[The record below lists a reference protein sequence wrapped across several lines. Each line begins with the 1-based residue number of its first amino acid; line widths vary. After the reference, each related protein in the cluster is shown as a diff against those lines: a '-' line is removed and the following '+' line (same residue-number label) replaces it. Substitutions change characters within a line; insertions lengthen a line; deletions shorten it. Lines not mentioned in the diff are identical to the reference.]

1 MVWQSHENVL
11 RLLCRYAP
19 RNDGLQLRHHI
30 TLAKGSITKHKG
42 LNMTD
47 NQENKPKKLTL
58 SNTKLSLNKSFD
70 SLASTQNFVNAK
82 SKTLVEVRKSSSGST
97 TTLSLNKEKGSLET
111 GSSSGSE
118 EFNRRL
124 SILKKAAEQS
134 KLNDNSQISTLSKL
148 ASINQSIASQED
160 PIEIEQE
167 ESSDT
172 NKVKEEPKIEEVKDT
187 EESALQT
194 LKKKE
199 DIFVKSPLVGT
210 RTRYGIESE
219 KTVDKVTENKVT
231 APKPKV
237 EESRKFKKTDLF
249 NMVGDDENDNRNRTR
264 SLASIK
270 RAREKEK
277 HKSLVQAP
285 EKVYREITLPEVIG
299 VGDFA
304 NAMSERV
311 ADVIKELMKLGI
323 LANASQ
329 TIDADTAELVAT
341 HLGHAVKR
349 VQESDVE
356 NILITNDKEEDLRS
370 RAPVVTVMGHVD
382 HGKTSLL
389 DVLKSTDVASG
400 ETGGITQHIG
410 AYRVTLAD
418 GRAITFIDTPGHE
431 AFSEMRSRGAGV
443 TDIVIIVVAAD
454 DGIKPQTVEAI
465 NHAKAANVP
474 IIVAINKI
482 DKPDIDIERVKNEL
496 YMYEIIGEEA
506 GGDVMVIP
514 ISALK
519 KINLGKL
526 EEAILLIAEMQNLK
540 ASPFGSASG
549 VVIESKI
556 EKGRGALTTMLVQR
570 GTLKSGDIIIAGTAY
585 GKVKKMTNDKG
596 IEVLEATPSVPIEIQ
611 GLSHVPHAGDMFNV
625 VQTEKQA
632 KDIAEYRERVAKE
645 KKISIAPRSSL
656 EDLFLKASGS
666 SKIKELPLIIKGDVH
681 GSVEAIAGSL
691 LKLPND
697 EVKLRILHSGV
708 GPITESDV
716 SLAHASSAIIVGFN
730 VRAGTNAKTAAEKEK
745 VEIRYY
751 SIIYDLLD
759 DVKAIM
765 SGMLDQII
773 REQYIGSVEIRQIFN
788 ITKIGKIAGSY
799 VTRGIIKKG
808 AGVRLLR
815 DNIVI
820 HEGKL
825 KTLKRFKEE
834 VKEVR
839 EGYECGIAFENYED
853 IREGDTVE
861 VFELIQEKKQL

>member
-1 MVWQSHENVL
+1 
-11 RLLCRYAP
+11 
-19 RNDGLQLRHHI
+19 
-30 TLAKGSITKHKG
+30 
-42 LNMTD
+42 MTD
-47 NQENKPKKLTL
+47 NQETKPKKLTL
-58 SNTKLSLNKSFD
+58 SNTKLSLNKSFE
-70 SLASTQNFVNAK
+70 SFASTQNFVNAK
-82 SKTLVEVRKSSSGST
+82 SKTLVEVRKSSSGT
-97 TTLSLNKEKGSLET
+97 TALSLNKEKNSLNET
-111 GSSSGSE
+111 SSGSE

-148 ASINQSIASQED
+148 ASINQSATSKAELLET
-160 PIEIEQE
+160 PQE
-167 ESSDT
+167 EQVT
-172 NKVKEEPKIEEVKDT
+172 GEVKDKTKIEEVKEDG
-187 EESALQT
+187 ELASQNPA
-194 LKKKE
+194 KKE

-210 RTRYGIESE
+210 RTRYGVESE
-219 KTVDKVTENKVT
+219 SDVDKVSESKVV
-231 APKPKV
+231 APKIKV
-237 EESRKFKKTDLF
+237 EESRKLKKADLF
-249 NMVGDDENDNRNRTR
+249 NMVGDDESENRSRNRTR

-277 HKSLVQAP
+277 RKSLISQAP
-285 EKVYREITLPEVIG
+285 EKVYREVTLPEVIG

-304 NAMSERV
+304 NAMSER
-311 ADVIKELMKLGI
+311 ASDVIKELMKLGI
-323 LANASQ
+323 LASASQ

-341 HLGHAVKR
+341 NLGHTVTR

-356 NILITNDKEEDLRS
+356 NVLITNVKEEELRL

-389 DVLKSTDVASG
+389 DALKSTDVASG
-400 ETGGITQHIG
+400 ELGGITQHIG

-454 DGIKPQTVEAI
+454 DGIKTQTVEAI

-496 YMYEIIGEEA
+496 YVYEIIGEEA

-519 KINLGKL
+519 KINLDKL

-540 ASPFGSASG
+540 ASPFGPASG
-549 VVIESKI
+549 VVIESKT
-556 EKGRGALTTMLVQR
+556 EKGKGALTTILVQH
-570 GTLKSGDIIIAGTAY
+570 GTLKSGDIIIAGTSY

-596 IEVLEATPSVPIEIQ
+596 AEVLEATPSVPVEIQ
-611 GLSHVPHAGDMFNV
+611 GLSVVPHAGDKFNV

-681 GSVEAIAGSL
+681 GSVEAISGSL

-716 SLAHASSAIIVGFN
+716 SLAHASSAIIIGFN
-730 VRAGTNAKTAAEKEK
+730 VRAGANAKTAAEKEK

-751 SIIYDLLD
+751 GIIYDLID

-765 SGMLDQII
+765 SGMLDPII

-799 VTRGIIKKG
+799 VTKGIIKKG

-825 KTLKRFKEE
+825 KTLKRFKDE
-834 VKEVR
+834 VKEAR

-853 IREGDTVE
+853 IREGDVVE
-861 VFELIQEKKQL
+861 VFELTYEKKQL

>member
-1 MVWQSHENVL
+1 
-11 RLLCRYAP
+11 
-19 RNDGLQLRHHI
+19 
-30 TLAKGSITKHKG
+30 
-42 LNMTD
+42 MTD

-526 EEAILLIAEMQNLK
+526 
-540 ASPFGSASG
+540 
-549 VVIESKI
+549 
-556 EKGRGALTTMLVQR
+556 
-570 GTLKSGDIIIAGTAY
+570 
-585 GKVKKMTNDKG
+585 
-596 IEVLEATPSVPIEIQ
+596 
-611 GLSHVPHAGDMFNV
+611 
-625 VQTEKQA
+625 
-632 KDIAEYRERVAKE
+632 
-645 KKISIAPRSSL
+645 
-656 EDLFLKASGS
+656 
-666 SKIKELPLIIKGDVH
+666 
-681 GSVEAIAGSL
+681 
-691 LKLPND
+691 
-697 EVKLRILHSGV
+697 
-708 GPITESDV
+708 
-716 SLAHASSAIIVGFN
+716 
-730 VRAGTNAKTAAEKEK
+730 
-745 VEIRYY
+745 
-751 SIIYDLLD
+751 
-759 DVKAIM
+759 
-765 SGMLDQII
+765 
-773 REQYIGSVEIRQIFN
+773 
-788 ITKIGKIAGSY
+788 
-799 VTRGIIKKG
+799 
-808 AGVRLLR
+808 
-815 DNIVI
+815 
-820 HEGKL
+820 
-825 KTLKRFKEE
+825 
-834 VKEVR
+834 
-839 EGYECGIAFENYED
+839 
-853 IREGDTVE
+853 
-861 VFELIQEKKQL
+861 

>member
-1 MVWQSHENVL
+1 
-11 RLLCRYAP
+11 
-19 RNDGLQLRHHI
+19 
-30 TLAKGSITKHKG
+30 
-42 LNMTD
+42 MTD

-172 NKVKEEPKIEEVKDT
+172 NKVKGEPKIEEVKDT

-194 LKKKE
+194 PKKKE

-231 APKPKV
+231 AQKLKV

-277 HKSLVQAP
+277 RKSLVQAP

-311 ADVIKELMKLGI
+311 SDVIKELMKLGI
-323 LANASQ
+323 LSNASQ

-389 DVLKSTDVASG
+389 DALKSTDVASG

-496 YMYEIIGEEA
+496 YIYEIIGEEA

-519 KINLGKL
+519 KINLDKL

-556 EKGRGALTTMLVQR
+556 EKGRGALTTLLVQR

-585 GKVKKMTNDKG
+585 GKVKKMTDDKG

-632 KDIAEYRERVAKE
+632 KDIAEYRERVVKE

-730 VRAGTNAKTAAEKEK
+730 VRAGANAKTAAAKEK

-765 SGMLDQII
+765 SGMLDSII

-825 KTLKRFKEE
+825 KTLKRFKEA

>member
-1 MVWQSHENVL
+1 
-11 RLLCRYAP
+11 
-19 RNDGLQLRHHI
+19 
-30 TLAKGSITKHKG
+30 
-42 LNMTD
+42 MTD

-70 SLASTQNFVNAK
+70 SLASTQNFVNAR
-82 SKTLVEVRKSSSGST
+82 SKTLVEVRKSTSN
-97 TTLSLNKEKGSLET
+97 TTLSLSKEKNSLT
-111 GSSSGSE
+111 QTTSDSGSE

-124 SILKKAAEQS
+124 SILKKAVEQS

-148 ASINQSIASQED
+148 TSINQSTPSKVEQSE
-160 PIEIEQE
+160 EINKKTEQE
-167 ESSDT
+167 KQAT
-172 NKVKEEPKIEEVKDT
+172 NKAQEEVKTKEVEDNNEDLQLLKPKKQ
-187 EESALQT
+187 EEA
-194 LKKKE
+194 
-199 DIFVKSPLVGT
+199 FVKSPLVGT
-210 RTRYGIESE
+210 RTRYGISSE
-219 KTVDKVTENKVT
+219 NEVEKVTESKVV

-237 EESRKFKKTDLF
+237 EESRKFKKTDIF
-249 NMVGDDENDNRNRTR
+249 NMLGDDENETGGRTR

-277 HKSLVQAP
+277 RKSLISQAP
-285 EKVYREITLPEVIG
+285 EKVYREVTIPEVIG
-299 VGDFA
+299 VGDLA
-304 NAMSERV
+304 NAISERA

-341 HLGHAVKR
+341 NLGHTVKR

-356 NILITNDKEEDLRS
+356 NVLITHDKEEDLRP

-389 DVLKSTDVASG
+389 DALKSTDIASG
-400 ETGGITQHIG
+400 EAGGITQHIG

-443 TDIVIIVVAAD
+443 TDIVILVVAAD

-482 DKPDIDIERVKNEL
+482 DKPDTDIEHVKNEL

-519 KINLGKL
+519 KTNLDKL
-526 EEAILLIAEMQNLK
+526 EEAILLVAEMQDLK

-549 VVIESKI
+549 VVIESKV
-556 EKGRGALTTMLVQR
+556 EKGRGALTTILIQR
-570 GTLKSGDIIIAGTAY
+570 GTLRSGDIIIAGTAY

-596 IEVLEATPSVPIEIQ
+596 VEVSEATPSVPVEIQ
-611 GLSHVPHAGDMFNV
+611 GLSHVPHAGDKFNV

-632 KDIAEYRERVAKE
+632 KDIAEYRERIAKE

-697 EVKLRILHSGV
+697 EIKLRILHSGV

-730 VRAGTNAKTAAEKEK
+730 VRAGANAKTAAEKEK

-751 SIIYDLLD
+751 SIIYNLID
-759 DVKAIM
+759 DIKAIM
-765 SGMLDQII
+765 SGMLDPII

-799 VTRGIIKKG
+799 VTKGIIKKG

-825 KTLKRFKEE
+825 KTLKRFKDE

-861 VFELIQEKKQL
+861 VFELVEEKRHL

>member
-1 MVWQSHENVL
+1 
-11 RLLCRYAP
+11 
-19 RNDGLQLRHHI
+19 
-30 TLAKGSITKHKG
+30 
-42 LNMTD
+42 MTD
-47 NQENKPKKLTL
+47 NQEIKPKKLTL
-58 SNTKLSLNKSFD
+58 GNSKLSLNKSFD
-70 SLASTQNFVNAK
+70 SLTGAQSFVNAK
-82 SKTLVEVRKSSSGST
+82 SKTLVEVRKSSTGSA
-97 TTLSLNKEKGSLET
+97 TTLSLNKERNSLDQT
-111 GSSSGSE
+111 VIDANKE

-134 KLNDNSQISTLSKL
+134 KLNDPSKISTLSKL
-148 ASINQSIASQED
+148 ASINQYANSK
-160 PIEIEQE
+160 IEPLETDKEVEQKQQNTE
-167 ESSDT
+167 E
-172 NKVKEEPKIEEVKDT
+172 NKVEVSAKIVQDDEDIP
-187 EESALQT
+187 SQIP
-194 LKKKE
+194 KKKE
-199 DIFVKSPLVGT
+199 ETFVKSPLVGM

-219 KTVDKVTENKVT
+219 KELDKTADSKIV
-231 APKPKV
+231 APKIKLEEPK
-237 EESRKFKKTDLF
+237 KFKKADLF
-249 NMVGDDENDNRNRTR
+249 NMLSDDESGSGRTR

-277 HKSLVQAP
+277 RKLVSQAP
-285 EKVYREITLPEVIG
+285 EKVYREVTIPEVIG
-299 VGDFA
+299 VGDLA
-304 NAMSERV
+304 NAISERV

-341 HLGHAVKR
+341 NLGHTVKR
-349 VQESDVE
+349 VQESEVE
-356 NILITNDKEEDLRS
+356 NVLISDDKVEDLRT

-389 DVLKSTDVASG
+389 DALKSTDIAAG
-400 ETGGITQHIG
+400 ELGGITQHIG

-431 AFSEMRSRGAGV
+431 AFSEMRSRGAKV

-454 DGIKPQTVEAI
+454 DGIKTQTVEAI
-465 NHAKAANVP
+465 NHAKAAGVP

-496 YMYEIIGEEA
+496 YVHEIIGEEA

-519 KINLGKL
+519 KINLDKL
-526 EEAILLIAEMQNLK
+526 EEAILLIAEMQDLK
-540 ASPFGSASG
+540 ANPFGSAAG

-556 EKGRGALTTMLVQR
+556 EQGRGTLTTILVQR
-570 GTLKSGDIIIAGTAY
+570 GTLRNSDIIIAGTSY

-596 IEVLEATPSVPIEIQ
+596 LEIVEATPSVPVEIQ
-611 GLSHVPHAGDMFNV
+611 GLNEVPFAGDKFNI
-625 VQTEKQA
+625 VQNEKQA
-632 KDIAEYRERVAKE
+632 KDIAEYRMRLAKE

-656 EDLFLKASGS
+656 EDLFLKASGN
-666 SKIKELPLIIKGDVH
+666 SKIKELPLIIKGDVQ
-681 GSVEAIAGSL
+681 GSVEAISGSL
-691 LKLPND
+691 LKLPSD
-697 EVKLRILHSGV
+697 EIKLRILHSGV

-730 VRAGTNAKTAAEKEK
+730 VRAGANALTAAEKEK
-745 VEIRYY
+745 VDIRYY
-751 SIIYDLLD
+751 SIIYHLID
-759 DVKAIM
+759 DIKAIM
-765 SGMLDQII
+765 SGMLDPIV
-773 REQYIGSVEIRQIFN
+773 REQYIGSAEIRQIFN
-788 ITKIGKIAGSY
+788 ITKVGKIAGSY
-799 VTRGIIKKG
+799 VTKGIIKKG

-815 DNIVI
+815 DNVVI

-825 KTLKRFKEE
+825 KTLKRFKDE

-861 VFELIQEKKQL
+861 VFEIIQEQRQL

>member
-1 MVWQSHENVL
+1 
-11 RLLCRYAP
+11 
-19 RNDGLQLRHHI
+19 
-30 TLAKGSITKHKG
+30 
-42 LNMTD
+42 MTD

-58 SNTKLSLNKSFD
+58 GNTKLSLNKSFD
-70 SLASTQNFVNAK
+70 SLASTQNFVNTK
-82 SKTLVEVRKSSSGST
+82 SKTLVEVRKSLTGT
-97 TTLSLNKEKGSLET
+97 TTLSLNKEKSSLNQT
-111 GSSSGSE
+111 TSDSGSE

-148 ASINQSIASQED
+148 ASINQSNIPKVESSETD
-160 PIEIEQE
+160 DSTEQE
-167 ESSDT
+167 
-172 NKVKEEPKIEEVKDT
+172 KIDKHVEGTPT
-187 EESALQT
+187 EEIKNNEESQLPKH
-194 LKKKE
+194 KKKE

-210 RTRYGIESE
+210 RTRYGVEPENEI
-219 KTVDKVTENKVT
+219 DKVVENKVV
-231 APKPKV
+231 APKVKV

-249 NMVGDDENDNRNRTR
+249 NMLGDGENEAGGRTR

-277 HKSLVQAP
+277 RKSQTLLSP
-285 EKVYREITLPEVIG
+285 EKVYREVTLSEVIG
-299 VGDFA
+299 VGELA

-323 LANASQ
+323 LANAAQ
-329 TIDADTAELVAT
+329 TIDVDTAELVAT
-341 HLGHAVKR
+341 NLGHTVKR
-349 VQESDVE
+349 VQESDIE
-356 NILITNDKEEDLRS
+356 NILISHDKEEDLRP
-370 RAPVVTVMGHVD
+370 RAPIVTVMGHVD

-389 DVLKSTDVASG
+389 DALKSTDIAAD
-400 ETGGITQHIG
+400 EAGGITQHIG

-454 DGIKPQTVEAI
+454 DGIKAQTIEAI
-465 NHAKAANVP
+465 NHAKAAKVP
-474 IIVAINKI
+474 IIVAVNKI
-482 DKPDIDIERVKNEL
+482 DKPDVDIERVKNEL
-496 YMYEIIGEEA
+496 YIYEIIGEEA

-519 KINLGKL
+519 KINLDKL
-526 EEAILLIAEMQNLK
+526 EEAILLIAEMQDLK

-556 EKGRGALTTMLVQR
+556 EKGRGTLTTVLVQR
-570 GTLKSGDIIIAGTAY
+570 GTLKNGDVIIAGTSY

-596 IEVLEATPSVPIEIQ
+596 VEILEVMPSVPVEIQ
-611 GLSHVPHAGDMFNV
+611 GLSHVPHAGDKFNV

-681 GSVEAIAGSL
+681 GSVEAISSSL
-691 LKLPND
+691 LKLPN
-697 EVKLRILHSGV
+697 EEIKLRILHSAV

-716 SLAHASSAIIVGFN
+716 SLAHASSAIIIGFN
-730 VRAGTNAKTAAEKEK
+730 VRAGTNASSAAEKDK

-751 SIIYDLLD
+751 RIIYDLID
-759 DVKAIM
+759 DIKAIM
-765 SGMLDQII
+765 SGMLDPII

-788 ITKIGKIAGSY
+788 ITKTGKIAGSY

-825 KTLKRFKEE
+825 KTLKRFKDE

-861 VFELIQEKKQL
+861 VFEFIEEKRKL

>member
-1 MVWQSHENVL
+1 
-11 RLLCRYAP
+11 
-19 RNDGLQLRHHI
+19 
-30 TLAKGSITKHKG
+30 
-42 LNMTD
+42 MTD

-58 SNTKLSLNKSFD
+58 SNTKLLLNKSFD

-160 PIEIEQE
+160 PVEVEQE

-194 LKKKE
+194 PKKKE

-219 KTVDKVTENKVT
+219 KTVDKVTENKVI

-277 HKSLVQAP
+277 RKSLVQAP

-341 HLGHAVKR
+341 HLGHTVKR

-389 DVLKSTDVASG
+389 DALKSTDVASG

-506 GGDVMVIP
+506 GGDVMIIP

-519 KINLGKL
+519 KINLDKL

-556 EKGRGALTTMLVQR
+556 EKGRGALTTILVQR

-596 IEVLEATPSVPIEIQ
+596 VEVLEATPSVPIEIQ
-611 GLSHVPHAGDMFNV
+611 GLSHVPHAGDTFNV

-730 VRAGTNAKTAAEKEK
+730 IRAGANAKTASEKEK

-765 SGMLDQII
+765 SGMLDPII
-773 REQYIGSVEIRQIFN
+773 REQYIGSVKIRQIFN

-839 EGYECGIAFENYED
+839 EGYECGIAFKNYED

-861 VFELIQEKKQL
+861 VFELIQDKKQL

>member
-1 MVWQSHENVL
+1 M
-11 RLLCRYAP
+11 
-19 RNDGLQLRHHI
+19 
-30 TLAKGSITKHKG
+30 
-42 LNMTD
+42 
-47 NQENKPKKLTL
+47 
-58 SNTKLSLNKSFD
+58 SLNKSFD
-70 SLASTQNFVNAK
+70 SLASTQSFVNAK

-160 PIEIEQE
+160 PIEVEQE

-172 NKVKEEPKIEEVKDT
+172 NKVKEEPKIEEVKDI
-187 EESALQT
+187 EESTLQT
-194 LKKKE
+194 PKKKE

-210 RTRYGIESE
+210 RTHYGIESE
-219 KTVDKVTENKVT
+219 KTVDKVTENKVI

-277 HKSLVQAP
+277 RKSLVQAP

-311 ADVIKELMKLGI
+311 SDVIKELMKLGI

-389 DVLKSTDVASG
+389 DALKSTDVASG

-519 KINLGKL
+519 KINLDKL

-730 VRAGTNAKTAAEKEK
+730 VRAGANAKTAAEKEK

-765 SGMLDQII
+765 SGMLDPII

>member
-1 MVWQSHENVL
+1 
-11 RLLCRYAP
+11 
-19 RNDGLQLRHHI
+19 
-30 TLAKGSITKHKG
+30 
-42 LNMTD
+42 MTD
-47 NQENKPKKLTL
+47 NQEIKPKKLTL
-58 SNTKLSLNKSFD
+58 GNSKLSLSKSFD
-70 SLASTQNFVNAK
+70 SLTGAQSFVNAK
-82 SKTLVEVRKSSSGST
+82 SKTLVEVRKSSTGSA
-97 TTLSLNKEKGSLET
+97 TTLSLNKERNSLDQT
-111 GSSSGSE
+111 VIDANKE

-134 KLNDNSQISTLSKL
+134 KLNDPSKISTLSKL
-148 ASINQSIASQED
+148 ASINQSANSK
-160 PIEIEQE
+160 IELLETDKEVEQKQQNTE
-167 ESSDT
+167 E
-172 NKVKEEPKIEEVKDT
+172 NKVEVSAKIVQDDEDIP
-187 EESALQT
+187 SQIP
-194 LKKKE
+194 KKKE
-199 DIFVKSPLVGT
+199 ETFVKSPLVGM

-219 KTVDKVTENKVT
+219 KELDKTADSKIV
-231 APKPKV
+231 APKIKLEEPK
-237 EESRKFKKTDLF
+237 KFKKADLF
-249 NMVGDDENDNRNRTR
+249 NMLSDDESGSGRTR

-277 HKSLVQAP
+277 RQLVSQAP
-285 EKVYREITLPEVIG
+285 EKVYREVTIPEVIG
-299 VGDFA
+299 VGDLA

-341 HLGHAVKR
+341 NLGHTVKR

-356 NILITNDKEEDLRS
+356 NVLISDDKVEDLRT
-370 RAPVVTVMGHVD
+370 RAPVVTVMGHVN

-389 DVLKSTDVASG
+389 DALKSTDIAAG
-400 ETGGITQHIG
+400 ELGGITQHIG

-431 AFSEMRSRGAGV
+431 AFSEMRSRGAKV

-454 DGIKPQTVEAI
+454 DGIKTQTVEAI
-465 NHAKAANVP
+465 NHAKAAGVP

-496 YMYEIIGEEA
+496 YVHEIIGEEA

-514 ISALK
+514 ISVLK
-519 KINLGKL
+519 KINLDKL
-526 EEAILLIAEMQNLK
+526 EEAILLIAEMQDLK
-540 ASPFGSASG
+540 ANPFGSAAG

-556 EKGRGALTTMLVQR
+556 EQGRGTLTTILVQR
-570 GTLKSGDIIIAGTAY
+570 GTLRNSDIIIAGTSY

-596 IEVLEATPSVPIEIQ
+596 LEIVEATPSVPVEIQ
-611 GLSHVPHAGDMFNV
+611 GLNEVPFAGDKFNI
-625 VQTEKQA
+625 VQNEKQA
-632 KDIAEYRERVAKE
+632 KDIAEYRMRLAKE
-645 KKISIAPRSSL
+645 KKISIAPCSSL
-656 EDLFLKASGS
+656 EDLFLKASGN
-666 SKIKELPLIIKGDVH
+666 SKIKELPLIIKGDVQ
-681 GSVEAIAGSL
+681 GSVEAISGSL

-697 EVKLRILHSGV
+697 EIKLRILHSGV

-730 VRAGTNAKTAAEKEK
+730 VRAGANALTAAEKEK
-745 VEIRYY
+745 VDIRYY
-751 SIIYDLLD
+751 SIIYHLID
-759 DVKAIM
+759 DIKAIM
-765 SGMLDQII
+765 SGMLDPII
-773 REQYIGSVEIRQIFN
+773 REQYIGSAEIRQIFN
-788 ITKIGKIAGSY
+788 ITKVGKIAGSY
-799 VTRGIIKKG
+799 VTKGIIKKG

-815 DNIVI
+815 DNVVI

-825 KTLKRFKEE
+825 KTLKRFKDE

-861 VFELIQEKKQL
+861 IFELIQEQRQL

>member
-1 MVWQSHENVL
+1 
-11 RLLCRYAP
+11 
-19 RNDGLQLRHHI
+19 
-30 TLAKGSITKHKG
+30 
-42 LNMTD
+42 MTD
-47 NQENKPKKLTL
+47 NQEIKPKKLTL
-58 SNTKLSLNKSFD
+58 GNSKLSLNKSFD
-70 SLASTQNFVNAK
+70 SLTGAQSFVNAK
-82 SKTLVEVRKSSSGST
+82 SKTLVEVRKSSTGST
-97 TTLSLNKEKGSLET
+97 TTLSLNKERNSLDQT
-111 GSSSGSE
+111 VIDANKE

-134 KLNDNSQISTLSKL
+134 KLNDLSQINTLSKL
-148 ASINQSIASQED
+148 ASINQSANSK
-160 PIEIEQE
+160 IETLETDKEVEQKQQNTKE
-167 ESSDT
+167 
-172 NKVKEEPKIEEVKDT
+172 NKVEISAKIVQGDEDIPP
-187 EESALQT
+187 QIP
-194 LKKKE
+194 KKKE
-199 DIFVKSPLVGT
+199 ETFVKSPLVGM

-219 KTVDKVTENKVT
+219 KELDKTAESKVV
-231 APKPKV
+231 APKIKLEEPK
-237 EESRKFKKTDLF
+237 KFKKADLF
-249 NMVGDDENDNRNRTR
+249 NMLSDDGSGRTR

-277 HKSLVQAP
+277 RKLVSQAP
-285 EKVYREITLPEVIG
+285 EKVYREVTIPEVIG
-299 VGDFA
+299 VGDLA

-323 LANASQ
+323 LANANQ
-329 TIDADTAELVAT
+329 AIDADTAELVAT
-341 HLGHAVKR
+341 NLGHTVKR

-356 NILITNDKEEDLRS
+356 NVLISDDKVEDLRT

-389 DVLKSTDVASG
+389 DALKSTDIAAG
-400 ETGGITQHIG
+400 ELGGITQHIG

-431 AFSEMRSRGAGV
+431 AFSEMRSRGAKV

-454 DGIKPQTVEAI
+454 DGIKTQTVEAI
-465 NHAKAANVP
+465 NHAKAAGVP

-496 YMYEIIGEEA
+496 YIHEIIGEEA

-519 KINLGKL
+519 KINLDKL
-526 EEAILLIAEMQNLK
+526 EEAILLIAEMQDLK
-540 ASPFGSASG
+540 ASPFGSAAG

-556 EKGRGALTTMLVQR
+556 EKGRGTLTTILVQR
-570 GTLKSGDIIIAGTAY
+570 GTLKNGDIIIAGTSY

-596 IEVLEATPSVPIEIQ
+596 LEIAGATPSVPVEIQ
-611 GLSHVPHAGDMFNV
+611 GLNEVPFAGDKFNV
-625 VQTEKQA
+625 VQNEKQA
-632 KDIAEYRERVAKE
+632 KDIAEYRMRLAKE

-656 EDLFLKASGS
+656 EDLFLKASGN

-681 GSVEAIAGSL
+681 GSVEAISGSL
-691 LKLPND
+691 LKLPSD
-697 EVKLRILHSGV
+697 EIKLRILHSGV
-708 GPITESDV
+708 GPITESDI

-730 VRAGTNAKTAAEKEK
+730 VRVGANALTAAEKEK
-745 VEIRYY
+745 VDIRYY
-751 SIIYDLLD
+751 SIIYNLID
-759 DVKAIM
+759 DIKAIM
-765 SGMLDQII
+765 SGMLDPIV
-773 REQYIGSVEIRQIFN
+773 REQYIGSVEIRQVFN
-788 ITKIGKIAGSY
+788 ITKVGKIAGTY
-799 VTRGIIKKG
+799 VTKGIIKKG

-825 KTLKRFKEE
+825 KTLKRFKDE

-853 IREGDTVE
+853 IRENDVVE
-861 VFELIQEKKQL
+861 VFELIQERRQL

>member
-1 MVWQSHENVL
+1 
-11 RLLCRYAP
+11 
-19 RNDGLQLRHHI
+19 
-30 TLAKGSITKHKG
+30 
-42 LNMTD
+42 MTD

-58 SNTKLSLNKSFD
+58 TNTKLSLNKYFD

-160 PIEIEQE
+160 PVEVEQE

-172 NKVKEEPKIEEVKDT
+172 NKVKEELKIEEVKDT

-194 LKKKE
+194 PKKKE

-219 KTVDKVTENKVT
+219 KTVDKVTENKVI

-264 SLASIK
+264 TRSLASIK

-277 HKSLVQAP
+277 RKSLVQAP

-341 HLGHAVKR
+341 HLGHTVKR

-389 DVLKSTDVASG
+389 DALKSTDVASG

-519 KINLGKL
+519 KINLDKL

-556 EKGRGALTTMLVQR
+556 EKGRGALTTILVQR

-596 IEVLEATPSVPIEIQ
+596 VEVLEATPSVPIEIQ
-611 GLSHVPHAGDMFNV
+611 GLSHVPHAGDTFNV

-730 VRAGTNAKTAAEKEK
+730 VRAGANAKTASEKEK

-765 SGMLDQII
+765 SGMLDPII

-853 IREGDTVE
+853 IRESDTVE

>member
-1 MVWQSHENVL
+1 
-11 RLLCRYAP
+11 
-19 RNDGLQLRHHI
+19 
-30 TLAKGSITKHKG
+30 
-42 LNMTD
+42 MTD

-160 PIEIEQE
+160 PVEVEQE

-194 LKKKE
+194 PKKKE

-219 KTVDKVTENKVT
+219 KTVDKVTENKVI

-264 SLASIK
+264 TRTRSLASIK

-277 HKSLVQAP
+277 RKSLVQAP

-341 HLGHAVKR
+341 HLGHTVKR

-389 DVLKSTDVASG
+389 DALKSTDVASG

-482 DKPDIDIERVKNEL
+482 DKSDIDIERVKNEL

-519 KINLGKL
+519 KINLDKL

-556 EKGRGALTTMLVQR
+556 EKGRGALTTILVQR

-596 IEVLEATPSVPIEIQ
+596 VEVLEATPSVPIEIQ
-611 GLSHVPHAGDMFNV
+611 GLSHVPHAGDTFNV

-730 VRAGTNAKTAAEKEK
+730 VRAGANAKTASEKEK
-745 VEIRYY
+745 VKIRYY

-765 SGMLDQII
+765 SGMLDPII

-853 IREGDTVE
+853 IRESDTVE

>member
-1 MVWQSHENVL
+1 
-11 RLLCRYAP
+11 
-19 RNDGLQLRHHI
+19 
-30 TLAKGSITKHKG
+30 
-42 LNMTD
+42 MTD
-47 NQENKPKKLTL
+47 NQEIKPKKLTL
-58 SNTKLSLNKSFD
+58 GNSKLSLNKSFD
-70 SLASTQNFVNAK
+70 SLTGAQSFVNAK
-82 SKTLVEVRKSSSGST
+82 SRTLVEVRKSSTSSA
-97 TTLSLNKEKGSLET
+97 TTLSLNKERNSLDQT
-111 GSSSGSE
+111 VIDANKE

-134 KLNDNSQISTLSKL
+134 KLNDPSKISTLSKL
-148 ASINQSIASQED
+148 ASINQSANSKMEPLETDKEVKQK
-160 PIEIEQE
+160 QQNTE
-167 ESSDT
+167 E
-172 NKVKEEPKIEEVKDT
+172 NKVEVSAKIVQDDEDIP
-187 EESALQT
+187 SQIP
-194 LKKKE
+194 KKKE
-199 DIFVKSPLVGT
+199 ATFVKSPLVGM

-219 KTVDKVTENKVT
+219 KELDKTADSKIV
-231 APKPKV
+231 APKIKLEEPK
-237 EESRKFKKTDLF
+237 KFKKADLF
-249 NMVGDDENDNRNRTR
+249 NMLSDDESGSGRTR

-277 HKSLVQAP
+277 RKLVSQAP
-285 EKVYREITLPEVIG
+285 EKVYREVTIPEVIG
-299 VGDFA
+299 VGDLA

-341 HLGHAVKR
+341 NLGHTVKR

-356 NILITNDKEEDLRS
+356 NVLISDDKVEDLRT

-389 DVLKSTDVASG
+389 DALKSTDIAAG
-400 ETGGITQHIG
+400 ELGGITQHIG

-431 AFSEMRSRGAGV
+431 AFSEMRSRGAKV

-454 DGIKPQTVEAI
+454 DGIKTQTVEAI
-465 NHAKAANVP
+465 NHAKAAGVP

-496 YMYEIIGEEA
+496 YVHEIIGEEA

-519 KINLGKL
+519 KINLDKL
-526 EEAILLIAEMQNLK
+526 EEAILLIAEMQDLK
-540 ASPFGSASG
+540 ANPFGSAAG

-556 EKGRGALTTMLVQR
+556 EQGRGTLTTILVQR
-570 GTLKSGDIIIAGTAY
+570 GTLRNSDIIIAGTSY

-596 IEVLEATPSVPIEIQ
+596 LEIVEATPSVPVEIQ
-611 GLSHVPHAGDMFNV
+611 GLNEVPFAGDKFNI
-625 VQTEKQA
+625 VQSEKQA
-632 KDIAEYRERVAKE
+632 KDIAEYRMRLAKE

-656 EDLFLKASGS
+656 EDLFLKASGN
-666 SKIKELPLIIKGDVH
+666 SKIKELPLIVKGDVQ
-681 GSVEAIAGSL
+681 GSVEAISGSL
-691 LKLPND
+691 LKLSSD
-697 EVKLRILHSGV
+697 EIKLRILHSGV

-730 VRAGTNAKTAAEKEK
+730 VRAGANALTAAEKEK
-745 VEIRYY
+745 VDIRYY
-751 SIIYDLLD
+751 SIIYHLID
-759 DVKAIM
+759 DIKAIM
-765 SGMLDQII
+765 SGMLDPII
-773 REQYIGSVEIRQIFN
+773 REQYIGSAEIRQIFN
-788 ITKIGKIAGSY
+788 ITKVGKIAGSY
-799 VTRGIIKKG
+799 VTKGIIKKG

-815 DNIVI
+815 DNVVI

-825 KTLKRFKEE
+825 KTLKRFKDE

-861 VFELIQEKKQL
+861 VFELIQEQRQL

>member
-1 MVWQSHENVL
+1 
-11 RLLCRYAP
+11 
-19 RNDGLQLRHHI
+19 
-30 TLAKGSITKHKG
+30 
-42 LNMTD
+42 MTD
-47 NQENKPKKLTL
+47 NQETKPKKLTL

-82 SKTLVEVRKSSSGST
+82 SKTLVEVRKSSSGA
-97 TTLSLNKEKGSLET
+97 TTLSLNKEKNNLNET
-111 GSSSGSE
+111 GSGSGSE

-124 SILKKAAEQS
+124 SILKRAAEQS
-134 KLNDNSQISTLSKL
+134 KLNGDPQISTLSKL
-148 ASINQSIASQED
+148 ASINQSATSKAEFSEIDE
-160 PIEIEQE
+160 EIEQE
-167 ESSDT
+167 IPE
-172 NKVKEEPKIEEVKDT
+172 VKEEVKVEEVKDT
-187 EESALQT
+187 EELQKP
-194 LKKKE
+194 KKKE
-199 DIFVKSPLVGT
+199 DIFAKSPLVGT
-210 RTRYGIESE
+210 RTRYGVELGNELDKTNES
-219 KTVDKVTENKVT
+219 KVI
-231 APKPKV
+231 APKVKV
-237 EESRKFKKTDLF
+237 EESRKLKKTDLF

-277 HKSLVQAP
+277 RKSLVQTP
-285 EKVYREITLPEVIG
+285 EKVYRDVTLPEVIG
-299 VGDFA
+299 VGDLA

-341 HLGHAVKR
+341 NLGHTVKR

-356 NILITNDKEEDLRS
+356 NILITHDKEEDLRLRS
-370 RAPVVTVMGHVD
+370 PVVTVMGHVD

-389 DVLKSTDVASG
+389 DALKSTDIASA
-400 ETGGITQHIG
+400 EAGGITQHIG

-496 YMYEIIGEEA
+496 YMYEIIGEEV

-519 KINLGKL
+519 KINLDKL
-526 EEAILLIAEMQNLK
+526 EEAILLIAEMQDLK

-556 EKGRGALTTMLVQR
+556 EKGKGALTTILVQR
-570 GTLKSGDIIIAGTAY
+570 GTLKNGDIIIAGTSY

-596 IEVLEATPSVPIEIQ
+596 VEVLEATPSVPVEIQ
-611 GLSHVPHAGDMFNV
+611 GLNEVPNAGDKFNV

-632 KDIAEYRERVAKE
+632 KDIGEYRERVAKE
-645 KKISIAPRSSL
+645 KKISIVPRSSL

-681 GSVEAIAGSL
+681 GSVEAIASSL
-691 LKLPND
+691 LKLPN
-697 EVKLRILHSGV
+697 EEIKLRILHSAV

-716 SLAHASSAIIVGFN
+716 SLAHASSAIIIGFN
-730 VRAGTNAKTAAEKEK
+730 VRAGTNAKTAAEKDK

-751 SIIYDLLD
+751 RIIYDLID
-759 DVKAIM
+759 DIKAIM
-765 SGMLDQII
+765 SGMLDPIV

-799 VTRGIIKKG
+799 VTRGVIKKG

-825 KTLKRFKEE
+825 KTLKRFKDE

-853 IREGDTVE
+853 IRESDTVE
-861 VFELIQEKKQL
+861 VFELIEEKRQL